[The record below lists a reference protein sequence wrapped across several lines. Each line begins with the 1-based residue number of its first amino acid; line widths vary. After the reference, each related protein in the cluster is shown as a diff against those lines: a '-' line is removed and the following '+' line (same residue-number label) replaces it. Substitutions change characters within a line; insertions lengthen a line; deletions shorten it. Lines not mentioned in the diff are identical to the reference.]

1 MIKNI
6 IFDVGDVLVE
16 YRWMDMMLD
25 HGLAPED
32 ARRIGTEMFDSY
44 LWADVLDLGLMSVD
58 EVIQEYHREFPED
71 GAQIEWFIRHGEQ
84 MHVPRPEIWEKVA
97 RLKMKGFNI
106 YLLSNY
112 SEFLFK
118 KHTDGASFWPYI
130 DGRVVSYEIHKG
142 KPDPAIY
149 HYLLERYAILPE
161 ESLFLDDKEENIAAA
176 RELGIHGI
184 QVTSREFL
192 NQELDRILEGGQKS
206 I

>member
-71 GAQIEWFIRHGEQ
+71 GDQIEWFIGTENRCMFRG
-84 MHVPRPEIWEKVA
+84 PRY
-97 RLKMKGFNI
+97 G
-106 YLLSNY
+106 
-112 SEFLFK
+112 K
-118 KHTDGASFWPYI
+118 KWP
-130 DGRVVSYEIHKG
+130 G
-142 KPDPAIY
+142 
-149 HYLLERYAILPE
+149 
-161 ESLFLDDKEENIAAA
+161 
-176 RELGIHGI
+176 
-184 QVTSREFL
+184 
-192 NQELDRILEGGQKS
+192 
-206 I
+206 